1 MAAIDQS
8 LWRTRLARV
17 RAHRFPKDVNVVV
30 IGGGI
35 TGLTA
40 AYLLKTA
47 GRTVAVFERERI
59 GAGETG
65 NTSAHLTYVT
75 DLPLTTLAKRFGP
88 EAAGL
93 VWQGGARAIDLIETN
108 ATTQEMACEFQRVP
122 GFHGGCFAGAAENN
136 EALLRGEA
144 ALASFS

>member
-8 LWRTRLARV
+8 LWRSAPLERTH
-17 RAHRFPKDVNVVV
+17 AHRFPKDIDVVV

-47 GRTVAVFERERI
+47 GRTVGVFERERI

-75 DLPLTTLAKRFGP
+75 TCR
-88 EAAGL
+88 
-93 VWQGGARAIDLIETN
+93 
-108 ATTQEMACEFQRVP
+108 
-122 GFHGGCFAGAAENN
+122 
-136 EALLRGEA
+136 
-144 ALASFS
+144 